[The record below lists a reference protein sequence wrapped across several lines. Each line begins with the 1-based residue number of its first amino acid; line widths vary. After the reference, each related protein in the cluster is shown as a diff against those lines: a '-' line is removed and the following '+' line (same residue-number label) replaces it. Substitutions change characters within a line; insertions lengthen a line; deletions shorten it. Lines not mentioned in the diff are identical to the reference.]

1 MEIDSLIQIFG
12 SAGVTFYIMWLW
24 LKSVQEEKYGIIKR
38 LEAERESRVNELKE
52 ILPLLNEASKGLQ
65 DVIKVNQEKRDE
77 IINMITKHIDDK
89 IDEINKT
96 CNK

>member
-24 LKSVQEEKYGIIKR
+24 LKSVQEEKNGVIRR
-38 LEAERESRVNELKE
+38 LEVERENRVNELKE
-52 ILPLLNEASKGLQ
+52 ILPLLNDASKGLQ
-65 DVIKVNQEKRDE
+65 EVIKSNQENTDE
-77 IINMITKHIDDK
+77 IVNEIIKHIDNK
-89 IDEINKT
+89 IAEINKN